1 MFSKILSANR
11 GAGDRPAVASISAA
25 SGLAAGA

>member
-1 MFSKILSANR
+1 MFAKILIANR

-25 SGLAAGA
+25 GDLAAGA